1 MRGRSHV
8 TARRAAAIAAACG
21 AALAASACGG
31 GDTYENNPRPPKT
44 IVITASILPDGVSV
58 SPKEFGA
65 GPISLVI
72 ANQTD
77 ASQRIT
83 IVRQINGQPQPGEQT
98 GPINPRDTATL
109 KAEVDQGDY
118 VIRVE
123 GAGIPPARIAV
134 GPQRES
140 AQNELLQP

>member
-1 MRGRSHV
+1 MRRGAHA
-8 TARRAAAIAAACG
+8 TLRRVATGAACLAAAGLVACG
-21 AALAASACGG
+21 SSES
-31 GDTYENNPRPPKT
+31 YENAPRPPKT
-44 IVITASILPDGVSV
+44 IVITAAVLPDKVSV

-83 IVRQINGQPQPGEQT
+83 IVREINGQPQPGEQT
-98 GPINPRDTATL
+98 GPINPNDTATL
-109 KAEVDQGDY
+109 KAEVEQGDY
-118 VIRVE
+118 ELRVE
-123 GAGIPPARIAV
+123 GSGIAPAKVTV
-134 GPQRES
+134 GAARET